1 MKKLIP
7 LFKIALF
14 LLITIFLIYGLIQA
28 RQILYPLAFGGLIAY
43 LLYPLVNYLEKN
55 RFPRILAILVG
66 IIFALMVLAG
76 IFLLFYNQLGNMFDD
91 FDALKDRAISNIENF
106 QHTINE
112 KLGLSDNLIER
123 TLKKQVEFFF
133 GAEGGGLREI
143 FSTTTGTIFR
153 LVILPVYV
161 FLFLFY
167 RTKFA
172 YFILKVVNEEDKK
185 VTIKILR
192 DISTIASRYMGGV
205 LIVVLILTVLNS
217 SGLAIIGVEY
227 ALLLG
232 IISAFFNF
240 IPYFGTL
247 MGGAIPLSFV
257 LLTADQPAQMGIKV
271 ALFFV
276 IIQFTENNILTPNIV
291 GGNVKINPF
300 FVIIGLVIGAVI
312 WGIPGMLLIIPVLA
326 IARIITSNIPHLKP
340 YGFLLGPKG
349 TQKHSI
355 KMSRIK
361 KIFHLKKKK
370 DLDEETDP
378 LDA

>member
-1 MKKLIP
+1 
-7 LFKIALF
+7 
-14 LLITIFLIYGLIQA
+14 
-28 RQILYPLAFGGLIAY
+28 
-43 LLYPLVNYLEKN
+43 
-55 RFPRILAILVG
+55 
-66 IIFALMVLAG
+66 
-76 IFLLFYNQLGNMFDD
+76 MFDD
-91 FDALKDRAISNIENF
+91 FESLKERATANIENF
-106 QHTINE
+106 QDNLN
-112 KLGLSDNLIER
+112 KQLGLSDNTIEE
-123 TLKKQVEFFF
+123 TLKKQVDFFF

-143 FSTTTGTIFR
+143 FSATTGTLFR
-153 LVILPVYV
+153 LFILPVYV

-172 YFILKVVNEEDKK
+172 YFILKVVNEEDKRL
-185 VTIKILR
+185 TIKILR

-205 LIVVLILTVLNS
+205 LIVVLILCVINS
-217 SGLAIIGVEY
+217 TGLSIIGVEY

-257 LLTADQPAQMGIKV
+257 LLTADEPLNMGLKV
-271 ALFFV
+271 AIFFV
-276 IIQFTENNILTPNIV
+276 FVQFTENNILTPNIV

-300 FVIIGLVIGAVI
+300 FVIVGLVIGAVI

-349 TQKHSI
+349 TQKHAI
-355 KMSRIK
+355 KMNRIK

-370 DLDEETDP
+370 SINEKTETLNIDE
-378 LDA
+378 